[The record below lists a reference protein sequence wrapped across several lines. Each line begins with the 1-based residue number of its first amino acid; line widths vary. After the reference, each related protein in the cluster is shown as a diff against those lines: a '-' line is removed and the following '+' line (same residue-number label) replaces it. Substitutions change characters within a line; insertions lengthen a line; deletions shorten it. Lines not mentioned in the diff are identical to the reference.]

1 MKYVFETH
9 LHTCQGSACGVA
21 HGWEYIEYMRQQGFD
36 GFIVTDH
43 FFNGNC
49 AVPKNLPWNERVD
62 MYMSGYEE
70 ALETS
75 RGSNITVLFGIEYNF
90 QGDEYLIYGPG
101 RKWLLENP
109 DILEQDRQEVYR
121 RVHQGGGIMVQ
132 AHPYRERGYLS
143 AIHLTSSICDG
154 IEVYNAANKPN
165 MNALAY
171 EYAKKLKLPM
181 TAGSDI
187 HYMYDGDKGAMLL
200 DEKPETTADYADMLL
215 KGKAKC
221 VIVRE
226 GVPIPLEDDEE
237 QIRIEH
243 GPELPVFKH

>member
-1 MKYVFETH
+1 MKYIFETH
-9 LHTCQGSACGVA
+9 LHTCQASACGVA
-21 HGWEYIEYMRQQGFD
+21 HGREYIEYMKNEGFD
-36 GFIVTDH
+36 GIIVTDH
-43 FFNGNC
+43 FFNGNS
-49 AVPKNLPWNERVD
+49 AVPRDLPWNERVD

-70 ALETS
+70 ALQES
-75 RGSNITVLFGIEYNF
+75 KGKDFTVLFGIEYNF

-143 AIHLTSSICDG
+143 AIHLTPSICDG

-187 HYMYDGDKGAMLL
+187 HYMYEGDKGAMLL
-200 DEKPETTADYADMLL
+200 EERPETTTDYADMLL

-221 VIVRE
+221 VIMRQC
-226 GVPIPLEDDEE
+226 VPVPLEEVKE
-237 QIRIEH
+237 QIVTEH
-243 GPELPVFKH
+243 GPELPVFEH

>member
-1 MKYVFETH
+1 MPYVFETH

-21 HGWEYIEYMRQQGFD
+21 HGREYIEYMKKQGFD
-36 GFIVTDH
+36 GIIVTDH

-49 AVPKNLPWNERVD
+49 AVPKDLPWKERVD

-70 ALETS
+70 ALAES
-75 RGSNITVLFGIEYNF
+75 GGKDFTVLFGIEFNF

-101 RKWLLENP
+101 REWLLEQ
-109 DILEQDRQEVYR
+109 DTILEADRQEVYR
-121 RVHQGGGIMVQ
+121 RVHEGGGIMVQ

-143 AIHLTSSICDG
+143 AIHLTPSICDG

-171 EYAKKLKLPM
+171 EYAEKLKLPM

-187 HYMYDGDKGAMLL
+187 HFMYDGDKGAMLL
-200 DEKPETTADYADMLL
+200 EDKPETTRDFADMLL
-215 KGKAKC
+215 AGKTKC
-221 VIVRE
+221 VVVRE
-226 GVPIPLEDDEE
+226 CVPIPLEEVEE
-237 QIRIEH
+237 QLKIEH
-243 GPELPVFKH
+243 GPELPVIEH